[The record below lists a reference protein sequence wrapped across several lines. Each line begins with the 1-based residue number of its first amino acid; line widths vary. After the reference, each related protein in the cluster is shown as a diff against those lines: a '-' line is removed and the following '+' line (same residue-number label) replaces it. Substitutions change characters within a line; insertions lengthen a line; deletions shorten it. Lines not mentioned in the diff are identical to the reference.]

1 MNGYKSLL
9 YKMCLRLVTAVG
21 FLKVQASLFFQLL
34 PRQVIENLECSLV
47 KLLDFCTVSNSFY
60 VNSSLVVLL
69 INGFQLDLYVIIME
83 K

>member
-9 YKMCLRLVTAVG
+9 YKMCLQLVTAVG